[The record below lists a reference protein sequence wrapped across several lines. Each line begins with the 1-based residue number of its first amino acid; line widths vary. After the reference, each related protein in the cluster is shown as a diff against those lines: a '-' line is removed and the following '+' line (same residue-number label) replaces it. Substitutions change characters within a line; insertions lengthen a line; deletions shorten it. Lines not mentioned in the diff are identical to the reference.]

1 VTARTQHPGEERLL
15 ASLLGDLPAEGA
27 RAVEAHLADCE
38 ACRAARAE
46 LDAMFAASV
55 EALPQERP
63 PAEAWPA
70 IQRRIAASAAGTPG
84 RGAPKTSARTAPA
97 RAPGQTPPHAA
108 RSPRTGAPRWALVA
122 TLALAV
128 AMGGWA
134 LWQRQATFEARARI
148 DALEARVQ
156 LLESVA
162 GTVQARAD
170 SVAGEQARLVRWL
183 ARDDATLVRLPV
195 APDGLP
201 HGSVVVLPDD
211 RALIALRE
219 LPPEGRAYQAWGVRD
234 GAFEPLA
241 VFDTR
246 TVEVDGAPYAEL
258 AVSLE
263 ADGGAA
269 SPSRLL
275 GRIEVP

>member
-1 VTARTQHPGEERLL
+1 
-15 ASLLGDLPAEGA
+15 S
-27 RAVEAHLADCE
+27 
-38 ACRAARAE
+38 
-46 LDAMFAASV
+46 
-55 EALPQERP
+55 RP
-63 PAEAWPA
+63 PG
-70 IQRRIAASAAGTPG
+70 RASTGP
-84 RGAPKTSARTAPA
+84 
-97 RAPGQTPPHAA
+97 
-108 RSPRTGAPRWALVA
+108 RSPTRPPRRTGAPGWALVA
-122 TLALAV
+122 SLVLAAV
-128 AMGGWA
+128 MGGWA

-170 SVAGEQARLVRWL
+170 GVAAEQARLVRWL
-183 ARDDATLVRLPV
+183 ARGDATLVRLAV

-201 HGSVVVLPDD
+201 HGSIVVLPDD

-219 LPPEGRAYQAWGVRD
+219 LPPDGRSYQAWGVRD

-246 TVEVDGAPYAEL
+246 TAEVDGAPYTEL
-258 AVSLE
+258 AVSVE
-263 ADGGAA
+263 ATGGAP